1 MIKNYQLLKESINAL
16 IQKSGM
22 DIGAVYFILKDIFRE
37 IETLYYSQINR
48 EIMEESKEENKEII
62 EESADK

>member
-1 MIKNYQLLKESINAL
+1 MIKDYQIFKESINGI
-16 IQKSGM
+16 IQRSGL

-48 EIMEESKEENKEII
+48 EIMEESKEEQVIV
-62 EESADK
+62 EESAE

>member
-22 DIGAVYFILKDIFRE
+22 DIGAVYFILKDVFRE